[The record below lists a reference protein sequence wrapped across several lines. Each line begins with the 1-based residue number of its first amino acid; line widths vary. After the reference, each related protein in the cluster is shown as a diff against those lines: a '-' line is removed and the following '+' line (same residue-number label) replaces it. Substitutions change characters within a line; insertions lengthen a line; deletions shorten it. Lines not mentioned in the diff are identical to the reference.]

1 MMKTIYL
8 LLLFYVLNSF
18 SSIGQDA
25 ITLIQPYDKDTIE
38 TVYPMFSWH
47 YMDLSGP
54 RTDVKYSFILVELT
68 KEQSASAG
76 LVVNTPLIHIDG
88 IAGFHFS
95 YPFDAP
101 PLEYNNR
108 YGWKIQKKINGVVVS
123 ESEAWEFILYKEI
136 KIPQKYA
143 LLNMSYSS
151 TVYQV
156 DEKGFFFKLNNRYR
170 GKTPLNFVVLNE
182 KSERMPV
189 RLGED
194 EKLVE
199 EFVTEGTG
207 KDFYFLVTDGYPI
220 GIYTLK
226 TKDAK
231 GNEYNTRFEVK

>member
-1 MMKTIYL
+1 MKTIYL

-136 KIPQKYA
+136 IVPKKY
-143 LLNMSYSS
+143 
-151 TVYQV
+151 
-156 DEKGFFFKLNNRYR
+156 
-170 GKTPLNFVVLNE
+170 VVLNTDFTSFIYDVNRE
-182 KSERMPV
+182 GLYFKLKSRYKSNGTLNYKVLNDNSEIMRSE
-189 RLGED
+189 LGDD
-194 EKLVE
+194 EKLGQDDE
-199 EFVTEGTG
+199 LEKTG
-207 KDFYFLVTDGYPI
+207 QDFYFLKTDIYPE
-220 GIYTLK
+220 GTYTLIV
-226 TKDAK
+226 KDQK
-231 GNEYNTRFEVK
+231 GNTYNTRFRIK